1 MSDFESAWQLAT
13 AHRVDLNLLVD
24 YGWPRF
30 LQTAADFVRQVP
42 DDQDL
47 MDLLSA
53 LRGDSVLAE
62 GGLYAGLPPA
72 DMPGPEVDCAPPAP
86 PDYPQACLV
95 VAASCVCCLMP
106 CREEGPRQREIA
118 LLVSG
123 YAGP

>member
-1 MSDFESAWQLAT
+1 MAT

-53 LRGDSVLAE
+53 LRDDSVIAE

-72 DMPGPEVDCAPPAP
+72 DMPGPEVDRRLPEI
-86 PDYPQACLV
+86 V
-95 VAASCVCCLMP
+95 ASCVCCLMP
-106 CREEGPRQREIA
+106 WREGDP
-118 LLVSG
+118 L
-123 YAGP
+123 

>member
-1 MSDFESAWQLAT
+1 M
-13 AHRVDLNLLVD
+13 DLNLLVD

-53 LRGDSVLAE
+53 VRDDSVIAE

-72 DMPGPEVDCAPPAP
+72 EMPGPEVDCRPAP
-86 PDYPQACLV
+86 RPA
-95 VAASCVCCLMP
+95 
-106 CREEGPRQREIA
+106 PRTICKLA
-118 LLVSG
+118 WPL
-123 YAGP
+123 